1 MLYYLMIL
9 LISTLTKDA
18 KVAVS
23 STFKDISLL
32 KKNLVINNF
41 EVNLLDDSQLSME
54 QSELVITSNL
64 KELLQAYPQR
74 IILFNKESQGI
85 EIPNYLVKVF
95 AE

>member
-1 MLYYLMIL
+1 MIL